1 MNCIK
6 IKHNSSLPHEAFRV
20 VLGLFGGNLPDIA
33 KACNEYF
40 QETGDNI
47 YFYFD
52 ITKHKPTRLLPK
64 FWAKTE
70 KNAKCLSPPQISG

>member
-1 MNCIK
+1 MNFIK
-6 IKHNSSLPHEAFRV
+6 IKHNSSLPHETFRV
-20 VLGLFGGNLPDIA
+20 VLDLFGGNLPDIA

-40 QETGDNI
+40 QEIGDNI

-70 KNAKCLSPPQISG
+70 KIVKCLSPLQRSG

>member
-1 MNCIK
+1 VNFIK

-33 KACNEYF
+33 KAFNEYF
-40 QETGDNI
+40 QEIGDNI

-52 ITKHKPTRLLPK
+52 TTKHKPTRLLPK
-64 FWAKTE
+64 FWVKTE
-70 KNAKCLSPPQISG
+70 KIVKCLSPLQRSG